1 MLESIQ
7 EKFGLCYPLA
17 IVESVAPQI
26 PKTGL
31 LVLAPNGTIV
41 DALQMESQSLRTI
54 DTIVR
59 R

>member
-7 EKFGLCYPLA
+7 EKFGLRYPMA
-17 IVESVAPQI
+17 VVESVAPQI

-31 LVLAPNGTIV
+31 LLVSPDGTIV
-41 DALQMESQSLRTI
+41 DALQMESQSLRMV
-54 DTIVR
+54 DSIVR